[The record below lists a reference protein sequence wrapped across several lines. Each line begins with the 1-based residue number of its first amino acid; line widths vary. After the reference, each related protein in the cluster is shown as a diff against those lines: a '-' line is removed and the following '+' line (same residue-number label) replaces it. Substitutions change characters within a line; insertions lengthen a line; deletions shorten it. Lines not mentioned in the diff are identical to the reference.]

1 MLNQSST
8 AAREAAR
15 SAWLSVGAPILG
27 LVLVTIALA
36 LAAFAG
42 FARQQDRNYSEN
54 TSRLVASAIDGQALS
69 LGNVALDYANWD
81 DAYDS
86 VTVRWNQ
93 AWVEN
98 TFYSSVADGMFLFRS
113 GAGVRY
119 AWYSDDATRMSNTI
133 TQAALDAAFDV
144 PHLNQ
149 LVRAAEPGG
158 TVGRTL
164 TRVGSHLVV
173 VAVAP
178 ITRED
183 DAARIAQTGPQDFIV
198 MVDVITP
205 DELASIGASLD
216 LTSLAFTPNQ
226 PQADGNVINILYA
239 ADGARVGAMQ
249 WSHTHP
255 GASAFNAQ
263 IIPVIIALLVIGV
276 LAVLIARLLVSR
288 QVNTMASAQAA
299 LEASQSKS
307 EFLAR
312 VSHELRTPLN
322 AIIGYAEIIEE
333 ESEQAP
339 QTKRDAGSIVS
350 AARHLTTLLND
361 IIDQSRIDSGGIKIN
376 AEVLPVAGMTAE
388 VQGLMSPAAVAAKVK
403 FTASS
408 DPTANFVVADH
419 VRLRQCLLNLIGNAI
434 KFSPNGEVAMRATL
448 DRSGLTEMVV
458 FAVTDTGIG
467 ISKNE
472 LEQIFRPFGQANP
485 GIGKTFGGT
494 GLGLSISRDL
504 ARAMGGDISVESE
517 LGKGST
523 FYLRVPAAT
532 AQLLKAA

>member
-249 WSHTHP
+249 WSHMHP

-322 AIIGYAEIIEE
+322 TIIGYAEIIEE

-339 QTKRDAGSIVS
+339 QTRRDAGSIVS

>member
-1 MLNQSST
+1 MRNQSST

-42 FARQQDRNYSEN
+42 FARQQDRNYSES
-54 TSRLVASAIDGQALS
+54 TSRLVASAIDGRALS

-81 DAYDS
+81 NAYES
-86 VTVRWNQ
+86 VTLRWNPQ
-93 AWVEN
+93 WVEN
-98 TFYSSVADGMFLFRS
+98 SFYSSVADGIFVFRS
-113 GAGVRY
+113 GMGVRY
-119 AWYSDDATRMSNTI
+119 SWYADDAAPVADAT
-133 TQAALDAAFDV
+133 TQAALSAAFHV
-144 PHLNQ
+144 PNINQ
-149 LVRAAEPGG
+149 LKRAAQPAG
-158 TVGRTL
+158 TVARTL
-164 TRVGSHLVV
+164 TRVGNHLVV

-183 DAARIAQTGPQDFIV
+183 DAARIAQAGPQDFV
-198 MVDVITP
+198 AMVDVITP
-205 DELASIGASLD
+205 DELAAMGVSLD
-216 LTSLAFTPNQ
+216 LSSLTFVPSLTPQ
-226 PQADGNVINILYA
+226 GDDVANVLYA
-239 ADGARVGAMQ
+239 ADGAMVGAME
-249 WSHTHP
+249 WKHTHP
-255 GASAFNAQ
+255 GASAFTGQ
-263 IIPVIIALLVIGV
+263 ILPVIVALMVIGV
-276 LAVLIARLLVSR
+276 LAFLIARIMVMR
-288 QVNTMASAQAA
+288 QVGAMARAQAA
-299 LEASQSKS
+299 LESNQSKS
-307 EFLAR
+307 EFLTR

-333 ESEQAP
+333 ETEAP
-339 QTKRDAGSIVS
+339 ETKRDATSIVA
-350 AARHLTTLLND
+350 AARHLSSLLND
-361 IIDQSRIDSGGIKIN
+361 IIDQSRIDAGRVKIN

-388 VQGLMSPAAVAAKVK
+388 VQGLMRPAAVAAKVK

-408 DPTANFVVADH
+408 DPTANFVIADH

-434 KFSPNGEVAMRATL
+434 KFAPNGEVTMRATL
-448 DRSGLTEMVV
+448 DNMGPTAMVV

-467 ISKNE
+467 IAKNE
-472 LEQIFRPFGQANP
+472 LEHIFRPFGQANP
-485 GIGKTFGGT
+485 GIGKAFGGT

-523 FYLRVPAAT
+523 FSLRIPAAT